1 MASTTNQVQGQKHSS
16 ERWKKFSGHFKEVVG
31 KLSAGIMIPIALL
44 PIAGLLLGIFAAVQN
59 NISQTAQPG
68 VYAMAAFFKNGADAI
83 FGNLP
88 VLFAVAIAVAFTNQ
102 SGIAALA
109 ALVGWIVFNATQSA
123 LIFQIPNTETFRIL
137 YYPALPKTVLATNV
151 GIQSLSTSVF
161 GGVIVGAISAVLFN
175 KFHTIQLPKVIG
187 FFNGNRFVPIITL
200 LTMLPLALVT
210 LMIWP
215 GVGLGLNALGENL
228 GFLARNSN
236 FNSFIF
242 GYVERALVPFGLH
255 HAFYTPLWFTSAGGT
270 IANIVTDQAGQGA
283 IAPLIVVD
291 ENGQKVVRSIIG
303 IAASKDAMK
312 PAGFQA
318 QNWMFWGQVVKALNP
333 GQTIS
338 TESLSGDQRLWFTIN
353 SLFVN
358 KSVYLSGAELPY
370 TFTFKSFADSTL
382 NHPALIQSITRNG
395 ATISGA
401 NLLAMVNS
409 STTGGIDL
417 QPTDVLNYAFPGVN
431 PGQYEQGKYAF
442 MIFGLPAAGAAMIM
456 AAPKDQRKYAAS
468 IIISAA
474 FTSFLT
480 GITEPIEFTFLFL
493 APYLF
498 WGFHAF
504 FCAVSFWL
512 TSLLGGNIG
521 QTFSGGIIDL
531 TIYGF
536 VPDALGAK
544 TNSWLPLVI
553 GLFYIPLYY
562 FTFYFVI
569 TKRNIET
576 PGRGAGMKLYTKADY
591 QAKVANKDAG
601 SAKDGSSNFKPI
613 EITSYKLMKAF
624 GGRDNITAVNAC
636 ATKLRV
642 SVKTKEKVSFGEIGA
657 LGSLGTYAVSDTLVH
672 AVYGGDADII
682 KSYMQKMVKDDY
694 DASAIE
700 KAAGGAPAKEA
711 EKPVGDAP
719 AKGTDKPAADPATK
733 EIDPSMPKATP
744 EVDHKL
750 SDVIE
755 VFSPVKGTVRDLAD
769 LPDPSF
775 AGKIMGDGVSIDP
788 EDGMFYA
795 PVEGK
800 LELAYNTGHAYFF
813 DANGAKILIHI
824 GIDTVSLNSDNSDT
838 NNLVGFKMFAK
849 SGDNVSL
856 KKSPVVQANLE
867 MIKMK
872 ELSTS
877 SPILALTET
886 LANYDLK
893 VVVKPGD
900 KVNVG
905 DLLFKLI
912 KKNK

>member
-1 MASTTNQVQGQKHSS
+1 MASTTNQVHSQKRSS
-16 ERWKKFSGHFKEVVG
+16 ERWKRFSGHFKEVVG

-59 NISQTAQPG
+59 NVSQATHPG
-68 VYAMAAFFKNGADAI
+68 VFAMAAFFKNGAEAV

-88 VLFAVAIAVAFTNQ
+88 TLFAIAIAVAFTNQ
-102 SGIAALA
+102 SGVAALSA
-109 ALVGWIVFNATQSA
+109 FVGWLIFNATQTA
-123 LIFQIPNTETFRIL
+123 LIFPNANSQTFTIL
-137 YYPALPKTVLATNV
+137 YYNSVPATALAMNL
-151 GIQSLSTSVF
+151 GLRSLSTSVF
-161 GGVIVGAISAVLFN
+161 GGVIVGAITALLFN
-175 KFHTIQLPKVIG
+175 KFHTIQLPKVVG

-200 LTMLPLALVT
+200 LTMLPVALVA

-215 GVGLGLNALGENL
+215 AIGIGLNSLGQSL
-228 GFLARNSN
+228 GVLSRNGN
-236 FNSFIF
+236 FNSLIF
-242 GYVERALVPFGLH
+242 GYVERTLVPFGLH
-255 HAFYTPLWFTSAGGT
+255 HAFYAPLWFTSAGGS
-270 IANIVTDQAGQGA
+270 IANIIVNQAGSDA
-283 IAPLIVVD
+283 IAPLIVTD
-291 ENGQKVVRSIIG
+291 ENGQRVIRSIVG
-303 IAASKDAMK
+303 VAANKDAVK
-312 PAGFQA
+312 PAGFTA
-318 QNWMFWGQVVKALNP
+318 QNWLYWGQVVTALNP
-333 GQTIS
+333 NTQINTD
-338 TESLSGDQRLWFTIN
+338 SLSGDQRLWFTIN

-358 KSVYLSGAELPY
+358 KSVYLSGSSDPY

-382 NHPALIQSITRNG
+382 NHPSLIQSITRNG
-395 ATISGA
+395 TVISGA
-401 NLLAMVNS
+401 QLLKMVNES
-409 STTGGIDL
+409 STGSVVL
-417 QPTDVLNYAFPGVN
+417 QANDTLNFAFPGVN
-431 PGQYEQGKYAF
+431 PGQYEQGKHAF

-456 AAPKDQRKYAAS
+456 AAPKDQRKYASS

-498 WGFHAF
+498 WGFHAV
-504 FCAVSFWL
+504 FCAISFWL

-536 VPDALGAK
+536 IPDALGAK

-562 FTFYFVI
+562 FTFYFLI

-576 PGRGAGMKLYTKADY
+576 PGRGAGTRLYTKADY
-591 QAKVANKDAG
+591 QAKVASKNAASTNDG
-601 SAKDGSSNFKPI
+601 SANFKPI
-613 EITSYKLMKAF
+613 EITSYKLIKAF
-624 GGRDNITAVNAC
+624 GGRDNISAVNAC

-642 SVKTKEKVSFGEIGA
+642 SVKTKEKVNFGEIGA

-682 KSYMQKMVKDDY
+682 KSYMQKMINKDY
-694 DASAIE
+694 DSSAIE
-700 KAAGGAPAKEA
+700 KVIG
-711 EKPVGDAP
+711 
-719 AKGTDKPAADPATK
+719 DPATK

-750 SDVIE
+750 SDV
-755 VFSPVKGTVRDLAD
+755 VDVYSPVKGTVTDLAD

-775 AGKIMGDGVSIDP
+775 AGKIMGDGVSIEP
-788 EDGMFYA
+788 EDGMFYS
-795 PVEGK
+795 PVDGK

-813 DANGAKILIHI
+813 DVNGAKILIHI
-824 GIDTVSLNSDNSDT
+824 GIDTVSLNSNNSDS

-849 SGDNVSL
+849 SGDNVSF

-867 MIKMK
+867 MIKKK
-872 ELSTS
+872 ELSTN
-877 SPILALTET
+877 SPILALKET

-905 DLLFKLI
+905 DLLFKLT

>member
-1 MASTTNQVQGQKHSS
+1 MASTTNQVHSQRHSS
-16 ERWKKFSGHFKEVVG
+16 TGWKRFSGRFKEVVG

-59 NISQTAQPG
+59 NVSQATNPG
-68 VYAMAAFFKNGADAI
+68 VYAMAAFFKNGADAV

-88 VLFAVAIAVAFTNQ
+88 TLFAIAIAVAFTNQ
-102 SGIAALA
+102 SGVAAFSA
-109 ALVGWIVFNATQSA
+109 FVGWLIFNATQTA
-123 LIFQIPNTETFRIL
+123 LIFPNAGTTDSFKIL
-137 YYPALPKTVLATNV
+137 YFNNVPASALAMNV
-151 GIQSLSTSVF
+151 GLRSLSTSVF
-161 GGVIVGAISAVLFN
+161 GGVVVGAITAVLYN

-200 LTMLPLALVT
+200 LTMLPVALIA

-215 GVGLGLNALGENL
+215 AIGIGLNALGQSL
-228 GFLARNSN
+228 GVLSRNGN

-255 HAFYTPLWFTSAGGT
+255 HAFYAPLWFTSAGGS
-270 IANIVTDQAGQGA
+270 IANVIATEGQNA
-283 IAPLIVVD
+283 IAPLIVTN
-291 ENGQKVVRSIIG
+291 ENGMKIVRAVVG
-303 IAASKDAMK
+303 VAANKAEMK
-312 PAGFQA
+312 PSNFTAMD
-318 QNWMFWGQVVKALNP
+318 WMNWGQVVNALNP
-333 GQTIS
+333 NTDIN
-338 TESLSGDQRLWFTIN
+338 TDTLSGDQRLWFSIN

-358 KSVYLSGAELPY
+358 KSVYLSGSQATTPY

-382 NHPALIQSITRNG
+382 NHPSLIASITRNG
-395 ATISGA
+395 NVMTGQEILGMIKASQTGSFA
-401 NLLAMVNS
+401 LQ
-409 STTGGIDL
+409 STDT
-417 QPTDVLNYAFPGVN
+417 LNYAFPGVN
-431 PGQYEQGKYAF
+431 PGQYVQGKYAF

-474 FTSFLT
+474 FTAFLT

-498 WGFHAF
+498 WGFHAI
-504 FCAVSFWL
+504 FCAISFWL

-562 FTFYFVI
+562 FTFYFLI

-576 PGRGAGMKLYTKADY
+576 PGRGAGARLYTKADY
-591 QAKVANKDAG
+591 QAKVANKAAG
-601 SAKDGSSNFKPI
+601 NTTGFKPI
-613 EITSYKLMKAF
+613 EITSYKLIKAF

-642 SVKTKEKVSFGEIGA
+642 SVKSKDKADFGQIGA

-682 KSYMQKMVKDDY
+682 KSNMQKMIAKDY
-694 DASAIE
+694 DSTAIE
-700 KAAGGAPAKEA
+700 KAI
-711 EKPVGDAP
+711 GDVSS
-719 AKGTDKPAADPATK
+719 TK
-733 EIDPSMPKATP
+733 EIDPSMPKASP

-750 SDVIE
+750 SDIIE
-755 VFSPVKGTVRDLAD
+755 VHSPVKGTVTDLSKISDA
-769 LPDPSF
+769 SF
-775 AGKIMGDGVSIDP
+775 AGRIMGDGVSVEPD
-788 EDGMFYA
+788 DGMFYS
-795 PVEGK
+795 PVDGK

-813 DANGAKILIHI
+813 DVHGAKILIHI
-824 GIDTVSLNSDNSDT
+824 GIDTVSLNSNNSDSD
-838 NNLVGFKMFAK
+838 NLVGFKMFAK
-849 SGDNVSL
+849 SGDNVSF
-856 KKSPVVQANLE
+856 KKSPVVQANLDI
-867 MIKMK
+867 IKKK
-872 ELSTS
+872 ELSTN
-877 SPILALTET
+877 SPILALKDT
-886 LANYDLK
+886 LVNYDLN

-905 DLLFKLI
+905 DLLFKLV